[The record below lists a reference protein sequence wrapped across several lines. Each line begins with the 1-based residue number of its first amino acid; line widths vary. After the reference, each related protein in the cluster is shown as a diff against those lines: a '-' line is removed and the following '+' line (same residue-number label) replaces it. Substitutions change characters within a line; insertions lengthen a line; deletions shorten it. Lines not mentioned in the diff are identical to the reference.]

1 MLPEWLPET
10 IFNPQCFRC
19 ARIDDESCNREVI
32 LDLYRDNYIKCPR
45 RKSAQKL
52 YPPQTDFMER
62 VEKELTTNRSAYT
75 KEELAE
81 AEATYRRVIGK
92 EPPRPRKSK

>member
-1 MLPEWLPET
+1 
-10 IFNPQCFRC
+10 
-19 ARIDDESCNREVI
+19 
-32 LDLYRDNYIKCPR
+32 
-45 RKSAQKL
+45 
-52 YPPQTDFMER
+52 MER